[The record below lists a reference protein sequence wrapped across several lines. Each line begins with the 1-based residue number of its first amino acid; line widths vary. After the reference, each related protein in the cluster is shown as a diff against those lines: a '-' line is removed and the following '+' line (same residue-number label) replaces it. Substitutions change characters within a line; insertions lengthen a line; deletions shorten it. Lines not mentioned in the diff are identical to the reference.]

1 MEKMLSFEEATNLVE
16 LLFPNSEDSDEIKLE
31 DLGADKIGRGI
42 WHSWH
47 ITATKAQSKA
57 DLIVIFH
64 FILLY
69 INSMICEICHEHAVE
84 FINKYDITT
93 IMLDKDITFTELY
106 DIFNQWL
113 YCFHRSANNHAGK
126 KSISYSQFLKF
137 YSNIERCDDGCGI

>member
-1 MEKMLSFEEATNLVE
+1 MENSLTFDKAINLVD
-16 LLFPNSEDSDEIKLE
+16 LLFGDSEDTEEIKLE

-47 ITATKAQSKA
+47 ITVSKAQSKS

-69 INSMICEICHEHAVE
+69 INSMICEICHSHAVE
-84 FINKYDITT
+84 FINKYDITG
-93 IMLDKDITFTELY
+93 IILDKDITFTEMY
-106 DIFNQWL
+106 DIFSKWL

-126 KSISYSQFLKF
+126 KSVSYSQFLKF
-137 YSNIERCDDGCGI
+137 YSTVERCDDGCGL